1 MNLENPER
9 LEVLRQ
15 ANLGRKHTT
24 EAKKNMSIA
33 QKRLAKIKF
42 TPEYRKKLSIAARKI
57 KRPQRDNKFELS
69 FQALLREEGIEFK
82 DHVNLIGQPDIFIE
96 PNFCIFLDG
105 DRFHANPSMYS
116 DDTIIWK
123 EYNRK
128 SYHKPAQTAK
138 MIHEK
143 DERVNN
149 ELRTDDYEIIR
160 IWHSEFKKDPEK
172 CLQKIIKIIKES
184 TISLRKS
191 T

>member
-1 MNLENPER
+1 M
-9 LEVLRQ
+9 
-15 ANLGRKHTT
+15 
-24 EAKKNMSIA
+24 
-33 QKRLAKIKF
+33 
-42 TPEYRKKLSIAARKI
+42 
-57 KRPQRDNKFELS
+57 
-69 FQALLREEGIEFK
+69 
-82 DHVNLIGQPDIFIE
+82 NLIGQPDILIE

-149 ELRTDDYEIIR
+149 ELRTDGYEIIR
-160 IWHSEFKKDPEK
+160 IWQSEFKKDPEK
-172 CLQKIIKIIKES
+172 
-184 TISLRKS
+184 
-191 T
+191 